1 MPIHDW
7 TSVKAGIFH
16 DFHHALIEQ
25 IKRDLNAR
33 LLPSDYYALAEQY
46 ASGFG
51 PDVLTL
57 NARDAERSDSLP
69 DDSGRGLANP
79 SGQGVLVARP
89 KAALIAE
96 TEMEFYRRKQNR
108 VSVRHVS
115 GDRIVAVIEIVS
127 PGNKSASNALRQ
139 FVEKAADFLDGGVHL
154 LIVDL
159 FPPGRHDPGG
169 IHGALWD
176 FIDGQQPARHTDKPL
191 TLAAY
196 ESDLTIRAYVEP
208 MAVGDKLAE
217 MPLFLE
223 PGGCVLVPLEASYEA
238 AWDAVPR
245 RWRNFIEGQR

>member
-7 TSVKAGIFH
+7 TRVEAGIFH

-25 IKRDLNAR
+25 IKRDLNTR
-33 LLPSDYYALAEQY
+33 VPPCDYYALAEQY

-57 NARDAERSDSLP
+57 SAPEGDSRNELN
-69 DDSGRGLANP
+69 DDNSRGSSSS
-79 SGQGVLVARP
+79 SGQGVLIARP
-89 KAALIAE
+89 QASLIAE

-108 VSVRHVS
+108 VTVRHVS
-115 GDRIVAVIEIVS
+115 GDRIVAVIEVVS
-127 PGNKSASNALRQ
+127 QGNKSTSNALKQ
-139 FVEKAADFLDGGVHL
+139 FVEKAAEFLDGGVDL

-169 IHGALWD
+169 IHGAIWE
-176 FIDGQQPARHTDKPL
+176 FIDGQGYTPPIDKPL

-196 ESDLTIRAYVEP
+196 ESDLAIRAYVEP
-208 MAVGDKLAE
+208 VAVADKLVD

-223 PGGCVLVPLEASYEA
+223 RGGCVLVPLEVSYGTAWEA
-238 AWDAVPR
+238 FPR
-245 RWRNFIEGQR
+245 RWKNVLESQK